1 MVARRAVAHG
11 RGDEASE
18 QGTPASTADINLLL
32 TRAFRKV
39 FCIHPLTTEDIQM
52 EETREKIELF
62 RNYYLVCF
70 RSFEQDNMSPTY
82 LEPLN
87 MYIIVFREGIISVR
101 GFIHFVIIKQVLTT
115 LHSSISDQHPTLRTS
130 DGALSS

>member
-1 MVARRAVAHG
+1 
-11 RGDEASE
+11 
-18 QGTPASTADINLLL
+18 
-32 TRAFRKV
+32 
-39 FCIHPLTTEDIQM
+39 M

-87 MYIIVFREGIISVR
+87 MYIIVFREGILSVR
-101 GFIHFVIIKQVLTT
+101 VVSYRGVDLYSCAHTVPLPSDATSTECAPAHQTAQGLHQCHF
-115 LHSSISDQHPTLRTS
+115 
-130 DGALSS
+130 

>member
-1 MVARRAVAHG
+1 MNY
-11 RGDEASE
+11 S
-18 QGTPASTADINLLL
+18 L

-39 FCIHPLTTEDIQM
+39 FSIHPLTTEDIQM

-87 MYIIVFREGIISVR
+87 MYIIVFREGIVSVR
-101 GFIHFVIIKQVLTT
+101 DAFVASVRQILTST
-115 LHSSISDQHPTLRTS
+115 PVSFQTDTTSSERPTAHQATEGLYQRHV
-130 DGALSS
+130 